1 MAAGDPMTTRRS
13 FLKNSLKAGAGASAL
28 VCAGARLWAATPL
41 AATDPLSEF
50 GYGDVTLAPGRAQT
64 QFEQTQTVLLGM
76 DEDALLRPWR
86 LRAGIAAPGGPLGG
100 WYDEVPLN
108 KTPSG
113 GDGFAPAH
121 AFGQWLSA
129 LARGYAVTGDPA
141 AKAKLQRLL
150 ALYRPAI
157 SGKFYKNFR
166 FPAYNY
172 DKTVIGLIDAHE
184 FAQVP
189 NAFDLLDQVT
199 DAAEP
204 YLPPRALDRDEVQR
218 KWRASVGENTT
229 DDYTWDESYT
239 MPENL
244 YLAATRGA
252 GERYRRM
259 APRYLLNETWFDPLS
274 KNKNILAGH
283 HAYSFCNSL
292 SSAMQAYLSDGSQKH
307 LRAAS
312 NAFDMI
318 AAQSYA
324 TGGWGPDESFRAPGS
339 GAMYAS
345 LTNTRHS
352 FETPCGSYAHFK
364 LTRYLLRVTRDGKY
378 GDSMERVF
386 YNTVLGAK
394 TLEKD
399 GRAFYYS
406 DYSNGGGKF
415 YFDDKWPCCA
425 GSLPQVAAD
434 YRKLGYFRDKTGV
447 YVNLYLP
454 STLRWVAQDGA
465 QLSLT
470 QSGNY
475 PIDGQINL
483 MVRSSRPSDFAL
495 RLRIPGWAQTSGA
508 AIAVNGQP
516 IHAPIT
522 NGFAN
527 LHRRWRDGDRIELT
541 LPMPTRLEPIEPEH
555 PETVALVRG
564 PLVLF
569 PMTHESPRITR
580 AQLLGA
586 SQVAAKAEWTAAT
599 DSTQIRL
606 LPFTE
611 IQDEPY
617 RTYLPVS

>member
-1 MAAGDPMTTRRS
+1 
-13 FLKNSLKAGAGASAL
+13 
-28 VCAGARLWAATPL
+28 
-41 AATDPLSEF
+41 
-50 GYGDVTLAPGRAQT
+50 
-64 QFEQTQTVLLGM
+64 
-76 DEDALLRPWR
+76 
-86 LRAGIAAPGGPLGG
+86 
-100 WYDEVPLN
+100 
-108 KTPSG
+108 
-113 GDGFAPAH
+113 
-121 AFGQWLSA
+121 
-129 LARGYAVTGDPA
+129 
-141 AKAKLQRLL
+141 
-150 ALYRPAI
+150 
-157 SGKFYKNFR
+157 
-166 FPAYNY
+166 
-172 DKTVIGLIDAHE
+172 
-184 FAQVP
+184 
-189 NAFDLLDQVT
+189 
-199 DAAEP
+199 
-204 YLPPRALDRDEVQR
+204 
-218 KWRASVGENTT
+218 
-229 DDYTWDESYT
+229 

-386 YNTVLGAK
+386 YNNVLGAK

-406 DYSNGGGKF
+406 DYSNVGGKF

-541 LPMPTRLEPIEPEH
+541 LPMPMRLEPIDPEH
-555 PETVALVRG
+555 PVTLISSTEIILDTINDYVNAHDYSIITKLKDGDLEIVKLTVVPG
-564 PLVLF
+564 
-569 PMTHESPRITR
+569 SPADGKRVVDIGLPR
-580 AQLLGA
+580 ASIVVAVDRKGDDLLIPNG
-586 SQVAAKAEWTAAT
+586 
-599 DSTQIRL
+599 DTQIKSGDQVIVMVKKEQRNDVRAAL
-606 LPFTE
+606 IGIPA
-611 IQDEPY
+611 PA
-617 RTYLPVS
+617 